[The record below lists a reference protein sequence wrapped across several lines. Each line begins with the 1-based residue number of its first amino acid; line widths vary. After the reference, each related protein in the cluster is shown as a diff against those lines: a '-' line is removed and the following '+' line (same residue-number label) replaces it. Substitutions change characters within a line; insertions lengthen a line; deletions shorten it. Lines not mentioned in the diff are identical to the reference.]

1 MHSVFIVD
9 DHPVIRLAVRM
20 LLENQ
25 NYKVVGE
32 SDNGVDAVQ
41 MIRESRP
48 DLVIL
53 DISIPKLDGLEVL
66 ARFQAMALPLKVLV
80 LTAQSPSLFAIRC
93 MHSGAAGYV
102 CKQED
107 LSELLSAIKA
117 VLSGYNYFP
126 SEAINPAP
134 ENETNND
141 LELFRLVNDRELMVL
156 QLFAQGRSN
165 KEIALGMFLSNKTV
179 STYKQEFSVFTFSSQ
194 CRLNQPSTGVPSQI
208 RYAAVPL
215 SPHGKPSDTDI
226 GSLILHADLP
236 GRPLFLGCKE
246 TSRRSI

>member
-1 MHSVFIVD
+1 MQTVFIVD
-9 DHPVIRLAVRM
+9 DHPVIRLAIRM

-25 NYKVVGE
+25 GYNVLGE
-32 SDNGVDAVQ
+32 SDNGVDAIQ

-53 DISIPKLDGLEVL
+53 DISIPKLDGLEML
-66 ARFQAMALPLKVLV
+66 SRFQSMAIPLKVLV
-80 LTAQSPSLFAIRC
+80 LTAQSPALFAIRC

-126 SEAINPAP
+126 SQALNAAQKNSNRE
-134 ENETNND
+134 
-141 LELFRLVNDRELMVL
+141 LELFRQVNDRELMVL

-165 KEIALGMFLSNKTV
+165 KEIAKGMFLSNKTV
-179 STYKQEFSVFTFSSQ
+179 STYKK
-194 CRLNQPSTGVPSQI
+194 RLMHKLQASTLVE
-208 RYAAVPL
+208 
-215 SPHGKPSDTDI
+215 
-226 GSLILHADLP
+226 LIDVAKRNALV
-236 GRPLFLGCKE
+236 
-246 TSRRSI
+246 

>member
-25 NYKVVGE
+25 SYKVVGE
-32 SDNGVDAVQ
+32 SDNGVDAMQ

-66 ARFQAMALPLKVLV
+66 SRFQAMAMPMKVLV
-80 LTAQSPSLFAIRC
+80 LTAQTPALFAIRC

-107 LSELLSAIKA
+107 LSELLSAVKA

-126 SEAINPAP
+126 SQAINVGHD
-134 ENETNND
+134 ETHSQD
-141 LELFRLVNDRELMVL
+141 LELFRHVNDRELMVL

-165 KEIALGMFLSNKTV
+165 KEIAKGMFLSNKTV
-179 STYKQEFSVFTFSSQ
+179 STYKK
-194 CRLNQPSTGVPSQI
+194 RLMQKLKV
-208 RYAAVPL
+208 
-215 SPHGKPSDTDI
+215 
-226 GSLILHADLP
+226 GSLVELIDMAKRNALV
-236 GRPLFLGCKE
+236 
-246 TSRRSI
+246 